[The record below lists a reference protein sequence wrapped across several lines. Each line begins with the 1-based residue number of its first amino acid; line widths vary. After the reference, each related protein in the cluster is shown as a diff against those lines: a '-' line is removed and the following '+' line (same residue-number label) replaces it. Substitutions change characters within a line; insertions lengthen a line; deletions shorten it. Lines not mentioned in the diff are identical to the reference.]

1 MPIHAAL
8 DEAEIRALEYALD
21 DEYKSHETYA
31 QVIRDFGDVRPFIN
45 IVEAEARHS
54 AALLSLF
61 ERYGVAPP
69 ATRWVG
75 NAPRFD
81 SVHAACVAAVQGEID
96 NVKLFKRV
104 LESTRRP
111 DILGGLRGAADSITK
126 PTPACIPALRRSWR
140 WRTRPEPSMLV
151 VLKCPGRFGP
161 KGLRLAAGRHLLS
174 GWEVVFRLSRCE
186 LGC

>member
-69 ATRWVG
+69 ANRWVG

-111 DILGGLRGAADSITK
+111 DILAVYE
-126 PTPACIPALRRSWR
+126 ALQTASQ
-140 WRTRPEPSMLV
+140 S
-151 VLKCPGRFGP
+151 
-161 KGLRLAAGRHLLS
+161 RHLPA
-174 GWEVVFRLSRCE
+174 FQRCADR
-186 LGC
+186 GGGGRGRNRRC